1 MSAPPTELTALNMQ
15 LDAQARN
22 AYGEEVNKRILQR
35 RAAAQRAAI
44 LAQQQAGQQQ
54 NLYDQAAFQQQAA
67 QQQGQIQTNRDVL
80 LGQQQTERDKLLNAF
95 HEGADYRQA
104 GFQSERDYRLAVYQ
118 AMHAYDQAG
127 YQQARDENQAW
138 YQAGHAE
145 QAANLQGRR
154 DATLH
159 GYSLESQTNQ
169 GNIQGQLAAQHGGIQ
184 AILAGQQDTFQQGRD
199 TRLDQFQQNR
209 DTRLNQFQNE
219 RDTRLD
225 QFQQNR
231 DERHVDLQGR
241 LHQIQLTQDEEARMT
256 RLRNAIS
263 RLDADPNLSP
273 RDREEMRTQL
283 MTGLDPLARRSHES
297 ALITQRLQQQNI
309 ELGNERGTLQNMAL
323 RDFQDNG
330 TTIHTRTVR
339 NDDGTERQVHFYTG
353 QDGTMHILPEN
364 NAAAARD
371 QRAAEA
377 AANLAQRRAGLLATI
392 SHQHNQSM
400 DAEIRAH
407 ETHQGDLP
415 QNMRTPHPWVR
426 DSNARAAEHRTRV
439 QRDYQTLDQLLHG
452 QAEGGGWLRGAGLG
466 GQPAP
471 AAQGGPAN
479 GNAALLNNLI
489 PQQAETPANRGAA
502 DESNRVAGEAHDYHS
517 GLNLLER
524 AGNVGTAVREM
535 NLMLHRARTADRGL
549 NASEREQ
556 YEIARQHV
564 LDHDPG
570 LAARLEL
577 PETEAH
583 GAGTNTRFNGAG
595 RYRGTADA
603 LRPLLATLEEHR
615 STSTPLF
622 NMPGGPISARNQM
635 EGILRRAV
643 ENNRGLSPHE
653 LAQYNRFR
661 SQLNVNDHR
670 RLHNDTAIPE

>member
-283 MTGLDPLARRSHES
+283 MTGLDPLMRRAHES
-297 ALITQRLQQQNI
+297 SMITQQLQQQQL

-330 TTIHTRTVR
+330 TQIHTRTVR
-339 NDDGTERQVHFYTG
+339 NDDGTERQIHFYTG
-353 QDGTMHILPEN
+353 QDGTMHVLPDN
-364 NAAAARD
+364 NAAENQRLRRQQMFLHLHETTGTNIDREIAGHNRAEQARIAASNNLNAVPVPHPLVNED
-371 QRAAEA
+371 ARA
-377 AANLAQRRAGLLATI
+377 
-392 SHQHNQSM
+392 
-400 DAEIRAH
+400 RAH
-407 ETHQGDLP
+407 
-415 QNMRTPHPWVR
+415 
-426 DSNARAAEHRTRV
+426 STRV
-439 QRDYQTLDQLLHG
+439 QAAMDAWDRQE
-452 QAEGGGWLRGAGLG
+452 AARGGRGNGPGVVADVGAAVNAP
-466 GQPAP
+466 PAP
-471 AAQGGPAN
+471 APGGN
-479 GNAALLNNLI
+479 GAVLNNLI
-489 PQQAETPANRGAA
+489 PGGPGGAPPPRDRAAANALSGQRNAA
-502 DESNRVAGEAHDYHS
+502 AGYYNSRNRIERIAGGTTSMIGEMHDI
-517 GLNLLER
+517 LNR
-524 AGNVGTAVREM
+524 AQE
-535 NLMLHRARTADRGL
+535 ADRGL
-549 NASEREQ
+549 LPDERALYEQ
-556 YEIARQHV
+556 IRQHL
-564 LDHDPG
+564 LDDETHGAANG
-570 LAARLEL
+570 LAHQLQL
-577 PETEAH
+577 PEE
-583 GAGTNTRFNGAG
+583 GVTRWNGQN
-595 RYRGTADA
+595 RYQGTAA
-603 LRPLLATLEEHR
+603 NLRPLLASLREHQGNNNPFFQGPAHGARNRMAQILSHAVENGRGLNAHERAEYARHRDLLNQEEHR
-615 STSTPLF
+615 NAGF
-622 NMPGGPISARNQM
+622 G
-635 EGILRRAV
+635 
-643 ENNRGLSPHE
+643 
-653 LAQYNRFR
+653 
-661 SQLNVNDHR
+661 
-670 RLHNDTAIPE
+670 RLHSDTALPE